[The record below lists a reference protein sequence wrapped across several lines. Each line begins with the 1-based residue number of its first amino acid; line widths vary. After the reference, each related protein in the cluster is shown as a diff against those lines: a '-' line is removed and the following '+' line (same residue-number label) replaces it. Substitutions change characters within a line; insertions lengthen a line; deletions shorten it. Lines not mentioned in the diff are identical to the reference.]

1 MISPSK
7 YRPVVPVVESYCEE
21 GRSSCPCLRR
31 HRGLEPPREAGAV
44 HESRWHFPRVESAST
59 RGQPFFIM
67 IAQASLLRTTLN
79 CRGLSEV
86 LSIFVQEVI
95 GLREFLNWTVSEVAP
110 VALQTN
116 IFF

>member
-1 MISPSK
+1 
-7 YRPVVPVVESYCEE
+7 
-21 GRSSCPCLRR
+21 
-31 HRGLEPPREAGAV
+31 
-44 HESRWHFPRVESAST
+44 
-59 RGQPFFIM
+59 M

-116 IFF
+116 IFLG